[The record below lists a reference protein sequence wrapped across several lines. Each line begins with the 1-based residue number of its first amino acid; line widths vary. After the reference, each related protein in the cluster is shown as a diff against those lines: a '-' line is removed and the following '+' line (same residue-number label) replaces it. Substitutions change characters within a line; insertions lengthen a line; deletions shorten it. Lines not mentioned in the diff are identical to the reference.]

1 MKKKLFMMMCCL
13 LMIISA
19 GCSRDG
25 EPEMTPEEP
34 NIEETIDYYG
44 TPVPYTPIEEKDL
57 PEWLREL
64 KNEKRMMALERIF
77 MGTLNNE
84 TIYHLNV
91 GIDSSIIGRFYD
103 KDGNPFYFEGDFE
116 DFITQIRNVRCIYYK
131 SFSETKEIGSG
142 SDYSGLPKSR

>member
-1 MKKKLFMMMCCL
+1 MKKRLFMIMCCL

-19 GCSRDG
+19 GCSSDG

-64 KNEKRMMALERIF
+64 KSEKRMMALERIF

-131 SFSETKEIGSG
+131 SFSETYEE
-142 SDYSGLPKSR
+142 

>member
-1 MKKKLFMMMCCL
+1 MKKKLLMMMCCL

-19 GCSRDG
+19 GCGNDG

-34 NIEETIDYYG
+34 NTEETIDYYG
-44 TPVPYTPIEEKDL
+44 TLVPYTPIEEKDL

-64 KNEKRMMALERIF
+64 KNEKRMMALKRIF

-91 GIDSSIIGRFYD
+91 GTDSSIIGRFYD
-103 KDGNPFYFEGDFE
+103 KEGNPFNFEGDFE
-116 DFITQIRNVRCIYYK
+116 EFITQIRNVRCIYYK
-131 SFSETKEIGSG
+131 SFSETKAERQATRALIVHA
-142 SDYSGLPKSR
+142 